1 MMGYSVLTS
10 SSTPASAA
18 AALSHSG
25 LLGMCCVVVAI
36 VGTQFY
42 LWMSRFTLRDSRLKR
57 VKAYVGG
64 LQGHGL
70 STLV

>member
-10 SSTPASAA
+10 SSTPASAS

-25 LLGMCCVVVAI
+25 VLGIFCIVVAI
-36 VGTQFY
+36 VSTQFY
-42 LWMSRFTLRDSRLKR
+42 LWMSRFTLRDARLKR

-64 LQGHGL
+64 LHGHGL
-70 STLV
+70 STMV